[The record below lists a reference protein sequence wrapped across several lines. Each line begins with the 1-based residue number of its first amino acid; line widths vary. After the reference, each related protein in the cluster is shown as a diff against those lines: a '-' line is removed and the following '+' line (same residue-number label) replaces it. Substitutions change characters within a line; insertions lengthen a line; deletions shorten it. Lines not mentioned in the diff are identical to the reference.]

1 VPTAAM
7 DTLPHVRVRE
17 PFGKINY
24 CCQPDGTIEIRA
36 YILGEHIREDTQTG
50 VGIQA
55 SKSMRSAF
63 GFTGW
68 QKLIGRR
75 VGLNALSLMAQRM
88 CSYLARKVD
97 TDKHTMAIYW
107 ATGTG
112 NTQVKEIGHLA
123 AHQAERHDFSGPRRF
138 GTAANL
144 LPAVQYFVNRFTDAQ
159 WGMYVFI
166 TDGNIRDLEAV
177 KEYSVRLAREIAA
190 GQRNDL
196 KLVLVGLGQRINRA
210 TMRQL
215 DDLNTG
221 VGIDLWD
228 HKLAAEMRSLMDIFS
243 EVVDENRVVAA
254 SGLIRDSFGNVV
266 KDYGEGGVPSL
277 LTFTLPAGSKSFT
290 LETPAGT
297 VTQPIL

>member
-1 VPTAAM
+1 M
-7 DTLPHVRVRE
+7 DTLSYVRVRE

-24 CCQPDGTIEIRA
+24 CCQPDGSIQIRA
-36 YILGEHIREDTQTG
+36 YVLGEHIREDTQTG

-55 SKSMRSAF
+55 SKSMRAAF

-97 TDKHTMAIYW
+97 ADKRTMAIYW
-107 ATGTG
+107 ATGADG
-112 NTQVKEIGHLA
+112 TQVEEIGHLA
-123 AHQAERHDFSGPRRF
+123 AHQAERHDFSGPKRF
-138 GTAANL
+138 GPVANL
-144 LPAVQYFVNRFTDAQ
+144 LPAVQYFVDRFADAP

-196 KLVLVGLGQRINRA
+196 KLVLVGLGQRIDRS
-210 TMRQL
+210 TMRKL

-228 HKLAAEMRSLMDIFS
+228 HKLAAEMRSLLHIFA
-243 EVVDENRVVAA
+243 EVVDENRVVAE

-266 KDYGEGGVPSL
+266 RDYGEGGVPSL
-277 LTFTLPAGSKSFT
+277 LTFTLPSGSTSFT
-290 LETPAGT
+290 LETIART
-297 VTQPIL
+297 VTQPIP